1 MFGEQAPFYKVLY
14 NELNALRKAE
24 DSLFVC
30 IGTSGQVLDV
40 ADFSGF
46 AKNSILNN
54 LEKTELDEYFSKSY
68 NLPAT
73 QAAALIEADVD
84 EFFS

>member
-14 NELNALRKAE
+14 NELNALRKAK

-40 ADFSGF
+40 ASFAKY

-84 EFFS
+84 KFFS

>member
-1 MFGEQAPFYKVLY
+1 MFGEQAPFYATLY
-14 NELNALRKAE
+14 HELEDLRYAE

-30 IGTSGQVLDV
+30 IGTSGQVLNV
-40 ADFSGF
+40 AGF
-46 AKNSILNN
+46 AKYAKKSILNN

-73 QAAALIEADVD
+73 QTAALIEADVD

>member
-1 MFGEQAPFYKVLY
+1 MAGYTKY
-14 NELNALRKAE
+14 
-24 DSLFVC
+24 
-30 IGTSGQVLDV
+30 
-40 ADFSGF
+40 
-46 AKNSILNN
+46 AKKSILNN

>member
-1 MFGEQAPFYKVLY
+1 M
-14 NELNALRKAE
+14 
-24 DSLFVC
+24 
-30 IGTSGQVLDV
+30 
-40 ADFSGF
+40 ADFSIF

-54 LEKTELDEYFSKSY
+54 LEKTELYEYFSKSY